1 MGWLWPCPQILIPD
15 WKGFPRTN
23 PIAYWALSS
32 VTKEKKFYSIDTWRY
47 CPPVHL
53 AQLDSVY
60 LLNMVIDGTQQ
71 LGVVLAVFAQGAMN
85 EPTLVSL
92 EQL

>member
-1 MGWLWPCPQILIPD
+1 MTE
-15 WKGFPRTN
+15 K
-23 PIAYWALSS
+23 
-32 VTKEKKFYSIDTWRY
+32 KKFYSIDTWHY

-53 AQLDSVY
+53 AQVDSVY

-85 EPTLVSL
+85 EPTFVPL